1 MENENVRKRL
11 ADFIE
16 YDVMVSNQ
24 DFAQK
29 SGIDPSGLY
38 KMLKGAQPISIKTC
52 QKIADAWGLNIKW
65 LTEGG
70 RAATGCKARKSIG

>member
-24 DFAQK
+24 D
-29 SGIDPSGLY
+29 L
-38 KMLKGAQPISIKTC
+38 
-52 QKIADAWGLNIKW
+52 
-65 LTEGG
+65 
-70 RAATGCKARKSIG
+70 RKVGYRPVRVI